1 MNNKIVSI
9 IIPIYNCNLY
19 FFDRCLRSVLN
30 QKYRNIEILIIENG
44 KKLLST
50 QIINKYN
57 DQRIKYYYIEK
68 ADVSNARNFGIEKAK
83 GKYIYFIDADDTV
96 FENTIKDLVEIL
108 ENNNCDIILFNYNK
122 VINNSICKN
131 NFEYDEGIVSHDK
144 IINCIIPDLINTR
157 LWGSV
162 WRVIY
167 NANIIKKYN
176 IKFRESI
183 RVAEDLLFNIEVF
196 SKANSIF
203 LINKEYYNYYIN
215 VNSTLNKYKKDNIS
229 NNINFQIALKD
240 VVKKIGFNEKY
251 KEYISY
257 NKVVMYTTSISN
269 AVRNKNIKN
278 SLEEIKKIEE
288 LFKNDDLSYKKLKLN
303 ISIKFTLFLIKNK
316 ATYILYSIYFIKEK
330 LRLLKVNNGVK
341 L

>member
-1 MNNKIVSI
+1 MNNNIVSI

-19 FFDRCLRSVLN
+19 FFDRCLRNVLN
-30 QKYRNIEILIIENG
+30 QKYKNIEILIIENG

-50 QIINKYN
+50 QIISKYN

-96 FENTIKDLVEIL
+96 FENTIKDLIEIL
-108 ENNNCDIILFNYNK
+108 ENKNCDIILFNYNK

-131 NFEYDEGIVSHDK
+131 SFEYNEGLVSHDR
-144 IINCIIPDLINTR
+144 IVNCIIPDLINTR

-176 IKFRESI
+176 IKFKENI
-183 RVAEDLLFNIEVF
+183 KVAEDLLFNIEVF

-203 LINKEYYNYYIN
+203 LLNKEYYNYY
-215 VNSTLNKYKKDNIS
+215 VNAYSTLNKYKKDNII
-229 NNINFQIALKD
+229 NNINFQIALKN
-240 VVKKIGFNEKY
+240 VVKKIGYNEEY

-288 LFKNDDLSYKKLKLN
+288 LFKEDDLSYKELKLN
-303 ISIKFTLFLIKNK
+303 IYIKFTLFLIKNK
-316 ATYILYSIYFIKEK
+316 ATYILYSIYYIKEK
-330 LRLLKVNNGVK
+330 LRLLKVNKGVK